1 MKTLLVGDICPT
13 VYSTPYYKEKN
24 IPALFGDTVT
34 LFENKDLVFANIE
47 CAITESENK
56 IMKFGPNLKAPIETA
71 EMLKELGVTVCGLSN
86 NHIFDFGKEGAIES
100 INAIKAAGLDYT
112 GFGENYE
119 DSRRDYV
126 FEKDGEKVCI
136 IAVCEHEYSYALED
150 RMGSRP
156 YDEYDTMEDIRAA
169 KAKYD
174 RVLVMYHGGKEH
186 CRYPSPRLRKLCR
199 AMAKNGADVVLCQ
212 HTHCIG
218 AYEEYEGCHI
228 LYGQGNFQFA
238 KLMDME
244 SWDTLLAV
252 EYDTKS
258 GEIAFTPIRSG
269 EYGISLAKG
278 EDKETIMSEFA
289 KRNEQLHNGEWR
301 QGWHEFCEANGKYY
315 VAAIAN
321 ACTRESTDRQ
331 NHNFAHYLD
340 CEAHTDV
347 WRELFPTW
355 NLTNEK

>member
-86 NHIFDFGKEGAIES
+86 NHIFDFGKEGAIDS

-174 RVLVMYHGGKEH
+174 RVIVMYHGGKEH

-258 GEIAFTPIRSG
+258 GEITFTPIRSG

-289 KRNEQLHNGEWR
+289 KRNEQLHNGEWK

>member
-13 VYSTPYYKEKN
+13 VNSTPYYKEKN

-47 CAITESENK
+47 CAITESENN

-126 FEKDGEKVCI
+126 FEKNGEKVCI

-321 ACTRESTDRQ
+321 ACTRESTERQ

>member
-1 MKTLLVGDICPT
+1 
-13 VYSTPYYKEKN
+13 
-24 IPALFGDTVT
+24 
-34 LFENKDLVFANIE
+34 
-47 CAITESENK
+47 
-56 IMKFGPNLKAPIETA
+56 
-71 EMLKELGVTVCGLSN
+71 
-86 NHIFDFGKEGAIES
+86 
-100 INAIKAAGLDYT
+100 
-112 GFGENYE
+112 
-119 DSRRDYV
+119 
-126 FEKDGEKVCI
+126 
-136 IAVCEHEYSYALED
+136 
-150 RMGSRP
+150 
-156 YDEYDTMEDIRAA
+156 
-169 KAKYD
+169 
-174 RVLVMYHGGKEH
+174 
-186 CRYPSPRLRKLCR
+186 
-199 AMAKNGADVVLCQ
+199 MAKNGADVVLCQ